1 MKKIYILVAIGRTGS
16 NYFCKLLE
24 NFPLFISAYELF
36 HNKCTYDLSDSLNE
50 YEQYTGKN
58 FNKICNMELVDYI
71 HEYPENLLD
80 FFYDQLVKSN
90 KQIFS
95 FKIFPEHLDFEKVKS
110 ILRRD
115 DVEVFFIKRY
125 PIDSYVSMLKARA
138 IGKWKFKDY
147 TDVKPNIELNQYIK
161 WHERKEEWYKSIKN
175 YLSTIDKKSYTLY
188 YEEFTKWDDSQNL
201 QFILS
206 KMLSE
211 DEYVNTERNKV
222 MVTMKKQD
230 QNDKPEDKVFNWDD
244 FYRMCQASGW
254 DKKLFSYF

>member
-24 NFPLFISAYELF
+24 NSPLFISAYELF
-36 HNKCTYDLSDSLNE
+36 HNKCIYDLSDCLNE

-58 FNKICNMELVDYI
+58 FNKICDTELMDYI

-80 FFYDQLVKSN
+80 FFYSQLVKSN

-95 FKIFPEHLDFEKVKS
+95 FKIFHGQLDFEKVKS

-125 PIDSYVSMLKARA
+125 PIDSYVSMLKAMA
-138 IGKWKFKDY
+138 TGKWKFKDS
-147 TDVKPNIELNQYIK
+147 TDVKPKIKLNQYIK
-161 WHERKEEWYKSIKN
+161 WYEEREEWYKSVKN
-175 YLSTIDKKSYTLY
+175 YLSTIDKKSYSFY

-206 KMLSE
+206 KMLGE
-211 DEYVNTERNKV
+211 DEYVNTEKNKV

-230 QNDKPEDKVFNWDD
+230 QNDKPEDKVLNWDD
-244 FYRMCQASGW
+244 FYTMCQSSDW